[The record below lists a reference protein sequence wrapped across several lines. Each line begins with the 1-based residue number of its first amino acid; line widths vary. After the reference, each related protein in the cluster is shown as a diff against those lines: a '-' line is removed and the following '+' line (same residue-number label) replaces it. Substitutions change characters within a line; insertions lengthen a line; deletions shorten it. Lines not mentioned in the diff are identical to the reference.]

1 MYGFHAI
8 STHNGWAMAIAGAL
22 IVFSGLVV
30 LSTAISQIH
39 KILLFFENKYAGF
52 RNNNQIQEND
62 EPEEQPDSDLPK
74 KFPSDLNEIA
84 LLYSPLIEEIGDT
97 FYLSDLYK
105 IAKEN
110 NFPHPHIT
118 FTAFRD
124 AKILIPH
131 GEGVFSWNSPIEN
144 ETTDND

>member
-1 MYGFHAI
+1 MYGLHAI
-8 STHNGWAMAIAGAL
+8 STHNGWAMAVAGAL

-39 KILLFFENKYAGF
+39 RILLFFENKYAGF
-52 RNNNQIQEND
+52 RNNNKIPEND
-62 EPEEQPDSDLPK
+62 EPEEQPESAFPK
-74 KFPSDLNEIA
+74 EFPTELDEIA
-84 LLYSPLIEEIGDT
+84 CLYQPLIKEIGET

-118 FTAFRD
+118 LTTFRD
-124 AKILIPH
+124 AKILIPY
-131 GEGVFSWNSPIEN
+131 GDGVFSWKLPKEN
-144 ETTDND
+144 TVNEND

>member
-1 MYGFHAI
+1 
-8 STHNGWAMAIAGAL
+8 MAIAGAL

-39 KILLFFENKYAGF
+39 RILLFFENKYAGF
-52 RNNNQIQEND
+52 RNNNKIQEND
-62 EPEEQPDSDLPK
+62 EPEEQPKLALPTI
-74 KFPSDLNEIA
+74 FPAELDEIA
-84 LLYSPLIEEIGDT
+84 DLYQPLIKEIGET

-124 AKILIPH
+124 AKILIPY
-131 GEGVFSWNSPIEN
+131 GDGVFSWKPPKEN
-144 ETTDND
+144 TVSEND

>member
-1 MYGFHAI
+1 M
-8 STHNGWAMAIAGAL
+8 SIAGAL

-62 EPEEQPDSDLPK
+62 EPEEQPESALPTI
-74 KFPSDLNEIA
+74 FPTELDEIA
-84 LLYSPLIEEIGDT
+84 CLYQPLIKEIGET
-97 FYLSDLYK
+97 FYLSDLYQ

-124 AKILIPH
+124 AKILIPY
-131 GEGVFSWNSPIEN
+131 GDGVFSWKPPKENTVNEN
-144 ETTDND
+144 E

>member
-8 STHNGWAMAIAGAL
+8 STHNGCAKAIAGAL

-39 KILLFFENKYAGF
+39 RILLFFENKYAGF
-52 RNNNQIQEND
+52 RNNNKIQEND
-62 EPEEQPDSDLPK
+62 EPEEQPESALPTI
-74 KFPSDLNEIA
+74 FPTELDEIA

-110 NFPHPHIT
+110 HFPHPHIT

-124 AKILIPH
+124 AKILIPY
-131 GEGVFSWNSPIEN
+131 GDGVFSWEPPKENTVNEN
-144 ETTDND
+144 E

>member
-1 MYGFHAI
+1 MYGVHAI

-30 LSTAISQIH
+30 LSTAISQLH
-39 KILLFFENKYAGF
+39 KILLFLENKYAGF
-52 RNNNQIQEND
+52 RNNNKIQEDD
-62 EPEEQPDSDLPK
+62 EPEEQPELALPTI
-74 KFPSDLNEIA
+74 FPTELDEIA
-84 LLYSPLIEEIGDT
+84 CLYQPLIEEIGET

-124 AKILIPH
+124 AKILIPY
-131 GEGVFSWNSPIEN
+131 GDGVFSWEPPQENTVNEN
-144 ETTDND
+144 E

>member
-1 MYGFHAI
+1 
-8 STHNGWAMAIAGAL
+8 MAIAGAL

-39 KILLFFENKYAGF
+39 RILLLFENKYAGS
-52 RNNNQIQEND
+52 RNNNKIQEND
-62 EPEEQPDSDLPK
+62 EPEEQPESALPTI
-74 KFPSDLNEIA
+74 FPTELDEIA
-84 LLYSPLIEEIGDT
+84 CLYQPLIKEIGET

-124 AKILIPH
+124 AKILIPY
-131 GEGVFSWNSPIEN
+131 GDGVFSWKPPKENTVNEN
-144 ETTDND
+144 E

>member
-1 MYGFHAI
+1 LYGFHAI

-30 LSTAISQIH
+30 LSAAISQLH
-39 KILLFFENKYAGF
+39 RILLFFEKKYNAF
-52 RNNNQIQEND
+52 RNNNQIQENH
-62 EPEEQPDSDLPK
+62 EPEEHPKLSLPK
-74 KFPSDLNEIA
+74 IFPTDLYEIA
-84 LLYSPLIEEIGDT
+84 ALYQPLIEEIGET
-97 FYLSDLYK
+97 FYLSNLYK

-124 AKILIPH
+124 AKILIPY
-131 GEGVFSWNSPIEN
+131 GDGVFSWKTPIVNKVKEN
-144 ETTDND
+144 E

>member
-52 RNNNQIQEND
+52 RNNNQRQEND
-62 EPEEQPDSDLPK
+62 EPEEQPESALPTI
-74 KFPSDLNEIA
+74 FPTELDEIA
-84 LLYSPLIEEIGDT
+84 CLYQPLIKEIGET
-97 FYLSDLYK
+97 FYLSDLYQ

-124 AKILIPH
+124 AKILIPY
-131 GEGVFSWNSPIEN
+131 GDGVFSWKPPKENTVNEN
-144 ETTDND
+144 E

>member
-8 STHNGWAMAIAGAL
+8 STHNGWAMAIAGTL

-30 LSTAISQIH
+30 LSAVISQLH
-39 KILLFFENKYAGF
+39 KILLFLETKYDRF
-52 RNNNQIQEND
+52 RNNNKIQESD
-62 EPEEQPDSDLPK
+62 EPDEQPESALPTI
-74 KFPSDLNEIA
+74 FPSALDEIA
-84 LLYSPLIEEIGDT
+84 RLYQPLIEEIGET

-110 NFPHPHIT
+110 KFPHPHIT

-131 GEGVFSWNSPIEN
+131 GEGVFSWKSPIIDTVNEN
-144 ETTDND
+144 E

>member
-1 MYGFHAI
+1 
-8 STHNGWAMAIAGAL
+8 MAIAGAL

-39 KILLFFENKYAGF
+39 RILLFFENKYTGF
-52 RNNNQIQEND
+52 RNNNKIQKND

-74 KFPSDLNEIA
+74 EFPSELDEIA
-84 LLYSPLIEEIGDT
+84 CLYQPLIEEIGET

-118 FTAFRD
+118 LTAFRD
-124 AKILIPH
+124 ANILIPY
-131 GEGVFSWNSPIEN
+131 GDGVFSWNLPKEN
-144 ETTDND
+144 TVNEKE

>member
-8 STHNGWAMAIAGAL
+8 STHNGWAMSIAGAL

-30 LSTAISQIH
+30 LSAAISQIH
-39 KILLFFENKYAGF
+39 KILQFFENKYARF

-74 KFPSDLNEIA
+74 EFPSDLNEIA

-144 ETTDND
+144 DTTDND

>member
-1 MYGFHAI
+1 
-8 STHNGWAMAIAGAL
+8 MAFAGAL
-22 IVFSGLVV
+22 IVFAGLVV

-39 KILLFFENKYAGF
+39 RILLFFENKYAGF
-52 RNNNQIQEND
+52 RNNNQIQEID
-62 EPEEQPDSDLPK
+62 EPEEQPESALPTI
-74 KFPSDLNEIA
+74 FPTELDEIA
-84 LLYSPLIEEIGDT
+84 GLYQPLIEEIGET

-110 NFPHPHIT
+110 HFPHPHIT

-131 GEGVFSWNSPIEN
+131 GEGVFSWKPPIVNTDNEN
-144 ETTDND
+144 E

>member
-8 STHNGWAMAIAGAL
+8 STHNGWAMALAGAL

-52 RNNNQIQEND
+52 RNNHKIREND
-62 EPEEQPDSDLPK
+62 EPEEQPESALPTI
-74 KFPSDLNEIA
+74 FPTDLNEIA
-84 LLYSPLIEEIGDT
+84 RLYQPFIEEIGDT

-144 ETTDND
+144 DTNDND

>member
-1 MYGFHAI
+1 MYGLHAI

-39 KILLFFENKYAGF
+39 RILLLFENKYAGS
-52 RNNNQIQEND
+52 RNNNKIQEND
-62 EPEEQPDSDLPK
+62 EPEEQPESALPTI
-74 KFPSDLNEIA
+74 FPTELDEIA
-84 LLYSPLIEEIGDT
+84 CLYQPLIKEIGET

-124 AKILIPH
+124 AKILIPY
-131 GEGVFSWNSPIEN
+131 GDGVFSWKPPKENTVNEN
-144 ETTDND
+144 E

>member
-8 STHNGWAMAIAGAL
+8 STHNGWAMSIAGAL

-30 LSTAISQIH
+30 LSAAISQIH

-52 RNNNQIQEND
+52 RNNKKIQEND
-62 EPEEQPDSDLPK
+62 EPEEQPDLVLPTI
-74 KFPSDLNEIA
+74 FPTELDEIA
-84 LLYSPLIEEIGDT
+84 CLYQPLIKEIGET

-124 AKILIPH
+124 AKILIPY
-131 GEGVFSWNSPIEN
+131 GDGVFSWKPPKEN
-144 ETTDND
+144 TVSEND